1 MPSVTVRVAAK
12 VNVALSVG
20 PRRPDGF
27 HDLATLFHAV
37 SLYDEVVARSA
48 EDFSVTAEGVGSE
61 QVPRDD
67 SNLAMQAAQTL
78 AAYSGVTSGAGL
90 HIRKEIPVAA
100 GMAGGSADAAGA
112 LVACDALWGTGLG
125 RPELAILAARV
136 GSDVPFAL
144 MGGTALG
151 TGRGERLTP
160 AMVGG
165 VFHWVLAM
173 SDHGL
178 AAPAVYAKLDE
189 LRSNRSIPAPGVA
202 PDVLAALR
210 TADADA
216 LGRLLDNDLQEAAC
230 ALAPELTA
238 ILEAGRGFGALGA
251 IVSGSGPTCAFL
263 VRDVEH
269 GIDLAVGL
277 SSAQL
282 AADVRR
288 VTGPVSGPR
297 IVG

>member
-1 MPSVTVRVAAK
+1 MPSVTVRAGK
-12 VNVALSVG
+12 GQRGALG
-20 PRRPDGF
+20 GPAPAGRLPRPRHRLPRR
-27 HDLATLFHAV
+27 
-37 SLYDEVVARSA
+37 LYDEVVARSA

-125 RPELAILAARV
+125 RAELAILAARV

-173 SDHGL
+173 SDQGL

-210 TADADA
+210 AADADA

-230 ALAPELTA
+230 ALAP
-238 ILEAGRGFGALGA
+238 
-251 IVSGSGPTCAFL
+251 S
-263 VRDVEH
+263 
-269 GIDLAVGL
+269 
-277 SSAQL
+277 
-282 AADVRR
+282 
-288 VTGPVSGPR
+288 
-297 IVG
+297 

>member
-1 MPSVTVRVAAK
+1 MPSVTVRVPAK

-27 HDLATLFHAV
+27 HDLATVFHAV

-67 SNLAMQAAQTL
+67 SNLAMQAARTL

-112 LVACDALWGTGLG
+112 PVACAALWGTGLG
-125 RPELAILAARV
+125 RAELAILAARV

-173 SDHGL
+173 SDQGL
-178 AAPAVYAKLDE
+178 ATPAVYAKLDE

-210 TADADA
+210 AADAEA

-238 ILEAGRGFGALGA
+238 TLEAGRGLGALGA

-269 GIDLAVGL
+269 GIDLAIGL

>member
-1 MPSVTVRVAAK
+1 MPSVTVRVPAK

-27 HDLATLFHAV
+27 HDLATVFHAV

-151 TGRGERLTP
+151 TGRGERLTS

-173 SDHGL
+173 SDQGL
-178 AAPAVYAKLDE
+178 ATPAVYAKLDE

-230 ALAPELTA
+230 ALAPELIA
-238 ILEAGRGFGALGA
+238 ILEAGRGLGALGA

-263 VRDVEH
+263 VSDVEH

>member
-1 MPSVTVRVAAK
+1 MPSVTVRVPAK

-27 HDLATLFHAV
+27 HDLATVFHAV

-67 SNLAMQAAQTL
+67 SNLAMQAARTL

-112 LVACDALWGTGLG
+112 LVACAALWGTGLG
-125 RPELAILAARV
+125 RAELAILAARV

-173 SDHGL
+173 SDQGL
-178 AAPAVYAKLDE
+178 ATPAVYAKLDE

-210 TADADA
+210 AADAEA

-238 ILEAGRGFGALGA
+238 TLEAGRGLGALGA

-269 GIDLAVGL
+269 GIDLAIGL

>member
-1 MPSVTVRVAAK
+1 MPSVTVRVPAK

-27 HDLATLFHAV
+27 HDLATVFHAV

-189 LRSNRSIPAPGVA
+189 LRSNRSIPALGVA

-210 TADADA
+210 AADAEA

-238 ILEAGRGFGALGA
+238 ILEAGRGLGALGA

-269 GIDLAVGL
+269 GIDLAIGL

>member
-27 HDLATLFHAV
+27 HDLATVFHAV

-125 RPELAILAARV
+125 RAELAILAARV

-151 TGRGERLTP
+151 TGRGELLTP

-173 SDHGL
+173 SDQGL

-202 PDVLAALR
+202 PNVLAALR

-238 ILEAGRGFGALGA
+238 ILEAGRGLGALGA
-251 IVSGSGPTCAFL
+251 MVSGSGPTCAFL

>member
-1 MPSVTVRVAAK
+1 MPSVTVRVPAK
-12 VNVALSVG
+12 VNVALAVG

-27 HDLATLFHAV
+27 HDLATVFHAV

-67 SNLAMQAAQTL
+67 SNLAMQAARTL

-100 GMAGGSADAAGA
+100 GMAGGSADAAAA

-173 SDHGL
+173 SDQGL

-189 LRSNRSIPAPGVA
+189 LRSNRTILAPGVA

-210 TADADA
+210 AADARA
-216 LGRLLDNDLQEAAC
+216 LGRLLENDLQEAAC

-238 ILEAGRGFGALGA
+238 ILEAGRGLGALGA

-269 GIDLAVGL
+269 GIDLAIGL
-277 SSAQL
+277 SSARL

>member
-27 HDLATLFHAV
+27 HDLATVFHAV

-173 SDHGL
+173 SAQGL

-210 TADADA
+210 TADPDA

-238 ILEAGRGFGALGA
+238 ILEAGRGLGALGA
-251 IVSGSGPTCAFL
+251 IVCGSGPTCAFL

>member
-1 MPSVTVRVAAK
+1 MPSVTVRVPAK

-27 HDLATLFHAV
+27 HDLATVFHAV

-151 TGRGERLTP
+151 TGRGERLTS

-173 SDHGL
+173 SDQGL
-178 AAPAVYAKLDE
+178 ATPAVYAKLDE

-230 ALAPELTA
+230 ALAPELIA
-238 ILEAGRGFGALGA
+238 ILEAGRGLGALGA

>member
-1 MPSVTVRVAAK
+1 MPSVTVRVPAK

-27 HDLATLFHAV
+27 HDLATVFHAV

-67 SNLAMQAAQTL
+67 SNLAMQAARTL

-112 LVACDALWGTGLG
+112 LVACAALWGTGLG
-125 RPELAILAARV
+125 RAELAILAARV

-165 VFHWVLAM
+165 VFHWVLAI
-173 SDHGL
+173 SDQGL
-178 AAPAVYAKLDE
+178 ATPAVYAKLDQ

-210 TADADA
+210 AADAEA

-238 ILEAGRGFGALGA
+238 TLEAGRGLGALGA

-269 GIDLAVGL
+269 GIDLAIGL

>member
-1 MPSVTVRVAAK
+1 MPSVTVRVPAK
-12 VNVALSVG
+12 VNVALAVG

-27 HDLATLFHAV
+27 HDLATVFHAV

-173 SDHGL
+173 SDQGL

-189 LRSNRSIPAPGVA
+189 LRSNRTVLAPGVV

-210 TADADA
+210 AADAEA

-238 ILEAGRGFGALGA
+238 ILEAGRGLGALGA

-269 GIDLAVGL
+269 GIDLAIGL
-277 SSAQL
+277 SSARL

>member
-1 MPSVTVRVAAK
+1 MPSVTVRVPAK

-27 HDLATLFHAV
+27 HDLATVFHAV

-78 AAYSGVTSGAGL
+78 AAYSGVTAGAGL

-144 MGGTALG
+144 TGGTALG

-173 SDHGL
+173 SDQGL
-178 AAPAVYAKLDE
+178 ATPAVYAKLDE

-210 TADADA
+210 TADAAA

-230 ALAPELTA
+230 ALAPELIA
-238 ILEAGRGFGALGA
+238 ILEAGRGLGALGA

>member
-1 MPSVTVRVAAK
+1 
-12 VNVALSVG
+12 
-20 PRRPDGF
+20 
-27 HDLATLFHAV
+27 
-37 SLYDEVVARSA
+37 
-48 EDFSVTAEGVGSE
+48 
-61 QVPRDD
+61 
-67 SNLAMQAAQTL
+67 
-78 AAYSGVTSGAGL
+78 
-90 HIRKEIPVAA
+90 RKEIPVAA

-151 TGRGERLTP
+151 TGRGERLTS

-173 SDHGL
+173 SDQGL

-230 ALAPELTA
+230 ALAPELIA
-238 ILEAGRGFGALGA
+238 ILEAGRGLGALGA